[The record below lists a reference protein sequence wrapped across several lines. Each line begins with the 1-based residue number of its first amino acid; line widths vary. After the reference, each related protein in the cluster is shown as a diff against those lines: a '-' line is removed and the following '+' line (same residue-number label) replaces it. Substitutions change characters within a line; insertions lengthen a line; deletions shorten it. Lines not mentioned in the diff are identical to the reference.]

1 MYDNEL
7 LTIIV
12 RIRYLLKYGNHL
24 KFNPD
29 TQIEQCLGKTLFVG
43 PDQGMLMSSEGDK
56 DK

>member
-29 TQIEQCLGKTLFVG
+29 TQNRAKLRETLFAG
-43 PDQGMLMSSEGDK
+43 QDQGMLFSSEGDK

>member
-1 MYDNEL
+1 MCDTEL
-7 LTIIV
+7 STIMV
-12 RIRYLLKYGNHL
+12 RIRNLLKYGNHL

-43 PDQGMLMSSEGDK
+43 QDQGMLMSSEGDK

>member
-29 TQIEQCLGKTLFVG
+29 TQMEQCLGKTLFVG
-43 PDQGMLMSSEGDK
+43 QDQGMLMSSEGDK